1 MSALMTNQRL
11 RTWLSRSWRVLT
23 ALAAALVSTST
34 QGAPDVAPRPPM
46 GWNSWDAYGFTITEA
61 QFKANVSLLARWK
74 RLGWSYAVIDEGW
87 YMGDPAG
94 VDAATRRYQF
104 DGFGRLEPVVSR
116 FPSAADGHG
125 LRALATWT
133 HSKGLKFG
141 IHIVRG
147 IPKAAADANQPI
159 AGSSFHARDAANRAD
174 LCPWDQ
180 GNYGVADNAAGQAYY
195 NSLVREYAD
204 WGVDFLK
211 VDCIADHPYRP
222 AEIRQIG
229 EAIRKAGRPMVLSLS
244 PGPAQLENRAEMAH
258 YAQMWRI
265 ADDFWDRWTFPHP
278 DPKTTFPNG
287 VRNGFD
293 NLARWSAY
301 AGPNQWPDAD
311 MLPFGSLRPH
321 PGWGEPRISQL
332 TPAEVRTNWVL
343 WSIARSPLILGGNL
357 TELRPSIAALLTNT
371 SVIAL
376 NQEDREGRSVENLPA
391 SLDEA
396 RIWIS
401 SLRGRHVD
409 TVAVFNLSEHPMQIN
424 LDWAQLGLDRRNVA
438 PCDLLTGRRIQRSA
452 QLATRVASHDV
463 SLLRISRDLRATTA
477 SACPG

>member
-1 MSALMTNQRL
+1 
-11 RTWLSRSWRVLT
+11 
-23 ALAAALVSTST
+23 
-34 QGAPDVAPRPPM
+34 
-46 GWNSWDAYGFTITEA
+46 
-61 QFKANVSLLARWK
+61 
-74 RLGWSYAVIDEGW
+74 
-87 YMGDPAG
+87 MGDPAG
-94 VDAATRRYQF
+94 VDAATRRYKF

-133 HSKGLKFG
+133 HAKGLKFG

-159 AGSSFHARDAANRAD
+159 AGSSFHAGDAANRAD

-244 PGPAQLENRAEMAH
+244 PGSAQLENRAEMAH

-278 DPKTTFPNG
+278 DPKITFPTACATGSTISLAG
-287 VRNGFD
+287 VRMRD
-293 NLARWSAY
+293 
-301 AGPNQWPDAD
+301 
-311 MLPFGSLRPH
+311 
-321 PGWGEPRISQL
+321 
-332 TPAEVRTNWVL
+332 RTNGQT
-343 WSIARSPLILGGNL
+343 R
-357 TELRPSIAALLTNT
+357 TC
-371 SVIAL
+371 
-376 NQEDREGRSVENLPA
+376 
-391 SLDEA
+391 
-396 RIWIS
+396 
-401 SLRGRHVD
+401 
-409 TVAVFNLSEHPMQIN
+409 F
-424 LDWAQLGLDRRNVA
+424 
-438 PCDLLTGRRIQRSA
+438 RSA
-452 QLATRVASHDV
+452 RCV
-463 SLLRISRDLRATTA
+463 RIPAGESPAFRN
-477 SACPG
+477 